1 MNDPTPST
9 PTTRSTAIGR
19 IVQLQVQRSP
29 LKHGPIGRQ
38 WYDPGPITPVSELL
52 LAPGGVR
59 GESEEH
65 GSILD
70 VHHCDHPAGKNGGYH
85 DISVVFTS
93 HYRLMQERFG
103 ARAVAGIAGENI
115 LVDVPR
121 RLWLQ
126 DVAGALLFETQDGRT
141 AELEVVKAAEPCVEF
156 TRYLMQRSPDALAT
170 EEFLAGLDFLRH
182 GLRGFY
188 CRYAG
193 EPVTIRAGD
202 RVSIRRDAVPT
213 PRQQAG

>member
-1 MNDPTPST
+1 VKGATQST
-9 PTTRSTAIGR
+9 PATRTTDVGR

-29 LKHGPIGRQ
+29 LKHGPMGRR
-38 WYDPGPITPVSELL
+38 WYDPSPITSVSQLL

-59 GESEEH
+59 GESPEH

-70 VHHCDHPAGKNGGYH
+70 VHHRDHPAGKNGGYH

-93 HYRLMQERFG
+93 HYDLMQERFG
-103 ARAVAGIAGENI
+103 ARAMRGIAGENI
-115 LVDVPR
+115 LVEAPS
-121 RLWLQ
+121 RLLLG
-126 DVAGALLFETQDGRT
+126 DIAGGLIFETGNGRT
-141 AELEVVKAAEPCVEF
+141 AVLEVVKVAEPCVEF
-156 TRYLMQRSPDALAT
+156 TRYLMQRSPDAPAS

-182 GLRGFY
+182 GMRGFY

-202 RVSIRRDAVPT
+202 RVKRASPDQSSAL
-213 PRQQAG
+213 